1 MGTKEREDVERAINE
16 GPRSATRFLE
26 MVADGDLHA
35 ELSDTLHELIDQLAN
50 HAITVTSPAKGE
62 LAIKLKFSVDKS
74 GVVDVA
80 WDMNAKAPKPARS
93 KGVMWLTKGN
103 NLTAQNPRQQKLPLR
118 EVPQASTEV
127 REAND
132 GAKGAV
138 REV

>member
-1 MGTKEREDVERAINE
+1 MAKEDVEKAINE
-16 GPRSATRFLE
+16 GPRSFARFTE
-26 MVADGDLHA
+26 TVADGDLHA
-35 ELSDTLHELIDQLAN
+35 ELSDELHELIEHLAN
-50 HAITVTSPAKGE
+50 HALTVSSPGKGE
-62 LAIKLKFSVDKS
+62 MSIKFKFSVDKS

-80 WDMNAKAPKPARS
+80 WDVQSKIPKPARS

-118 EVPQASTEV
+118 EVPVAPTEV